1 MALSAK
7 FEDQISDI
15 LIKFQAM
22 KNLLALSFI
31 LVFILFSCTSQSK
44 REVIE
49 TDQIRLN
56 QIGYYPEATKEFVV
70 ADLTAKNFEVINT
83 DDKAV
88 FSGALTDKGTWD
100 TSGEKILMGDFSEL
114 KTPGIYKIVLDG
126 TSSSFSFEIKD
137 NLYGEALNAAIK
149 SYYFQRASM
158 AIDESY
164 GGIYK
169 RGAGHPD
176 DACIYHASSGRTEG
190 TLNAPGG
197 WYDAGDYGKYIV
209 NASLSVG
216 EMLLLVEQFPDAVKD
231 GSLNIPE
238 SNNGISDL
246 WDELKYELDWIL
258 TMQDEDGG
266 VYFKLTALGFG
277 GFIMP
282 EAYDLDRYIIGKAT
296 TSTLDFAAVL
306 AQASRLY
313 KDIDPA
319 WSEKALKAS
328 VKAWNWAQTNNN
340 IAFKNPEDVS
350 TGQYGDDEFSD
361 DFFWAASELFLATS
375 ESDYKEAMKT
385 YEQEYQHQLA
395 DSWMHFVRN
404 VGFHS
409 LLENKEAL
417 DPELAASLSEGH
429 IKLAN
434 DILQKIDAHPYH
446 IALDSFV
453 WGSNSDILNQALL
466 LCVAHRIS
474 GEEKYL
480 HGAEQ
485 ITDYIFGK
493 NATGYSFMTGFGSK
507 KVMFPH
513 HRPSGADGIEDPVPG
528 FILGGPNNDRQ
539 DAHEVDYKSEFA
551 AKAFEDIEPSFASNE
566 VCINWNA
573 PAVYV
578 LGYLQ
583 QVRK

>member
-1 MALSAK
+1 
-7 FEDQISDI
+7 
-15 LIKFQAM
+15 M
-22 KNLLALSFI
+22 K
-31 LVFILFSCTSQSK
+31 ILFTVFFFFTVLVSCKTSQKDPLKVS
-44 REVIE
+44 
-49 TDQIRLN
+49 DQIRLN
-56 QIGYYPEATKEFVV
+56 QVGYYPSSVKEFIL
-70 ADLTAKNFEVINT
+70 ADLSGTGFDLVDT
-83 DDKAV
+83 DKKVV
-88 FSGALTDKGTWD
+88 FSGILVDQGSWQ
-100 TSGEKILMGDFSEL
+100 TSGEKVMIGDFSAF
-114 KTPGIYKIVLDG
+114 KTPGSYHIVVDGKI
-126 TSSSFSFEIKD
+126 SSYTFEIKH
-137 NLYGEALNAAIK
+137 NIYEPALHAAIK

-158 AIDESY
+158 SIEETY

-169 RGAGHPD
+169 RAAGHPD
-176 DACIYHASSGRTEG
+176 NACIYHPSSGKSEG
-190 TLNAPGG
+190 TLNSPGG

-216 EMLLLVEQFPDAVKD
+216 EMLLLLEQFPDAISD
-231 GSLNIPE
+231 GALNIPE
-238 SNNGISDL
+238 SGNGISDL

-258 TMQDEDGG
+258 SMQDEDGG

-282 EAYDLDRYIIGKAT
+282 EEYDLDRYIIGKTT
-296 TSTLDFAAVL
+296 TSTLDFSAVL

-313 KDIDPA
+313 KNIDPD
-319 WSEKALKAS
+319 WSAKALDAS
-328 VKAWNWAQTNNN
+328 KKAWNWAKKNND
-340 IAFKNPEDVS
+340 ITFKNPEDVS
-350 TGQYGDDEFSD
+350 TGQYGDSEFSD
-361 DFFWAASELFLATS
+361 DFFWAASELYLATR
-375 ESDYKEAMKT
+375 EDAFKAAMAT
-385 YEQEYQHQLA
+385 YNQAYQHQLA
-395 DSWMHFVRN
+395 DSWMNFVRN

-409 LLENKEAL
+409 LLENKDAL
-417 DPELAASLSEGH
+417 DTEMIEKLTTGHLTLADEILRKISE
-429 IKLAN
+429 
-434 DILQKIDAHPYH
+434 HPYH

-453 WGSNSDILNQALL
+453 WGSNSDILNQALI

-480 HGAEQ
+480 EGAEQ

-513 HRPSGADGIEDPVPG
+513 HRPSGADGIKEPVPG

-539 DAHEVDYKSEFA
+539 DAHEVEYSSEFA
-551 AKAFEDIEPSFASNE
+551 AKAFMDVEPSFASNE

-573 PAVYV
+573 PAVFV

>member
-1 MALSAK
+1 
-7 FEDQISDI
+7 
-15 LIKFQAM
+15 M
-22 KNLLALSFI
+22 K
-31 LVFILFSCTSQSK
+31 ILFTVFFFFTVLVSCKTSQKDPLKVS
-44 REVIE
+44 
-49 TDQIRLN
+49 DQIRLN
-56 QIGYYPEATKEFVV
+56 QVGYYPSSVKEFIL
-70 ADLTAKNFEVINT
+70 ADLSGTGFDLVDT
-83 DDKAV
+83 DKKVV
-88 FSGALTDKGTWD
+88 FSGILVDQGSWQ
-100 TSGEKILMGDFSEL
+100 TSGEKVMIGDFSAF
-114 KTPGIYKIVLDG
+114 KTPGSYHIVVDGKI
-126 TSSSFSFEIKD
+126 SSYTFEIKH
-137 NLYGEALNAAIK
+137 NIYEPALHAAIK

-158 AIDESY
+158 SIEETY

-169 RGAGHPD
+169 RAAGHAD
-176 DACIYHASSGRTEG
+176 NACIYHPSSGKSEG
-190 TLNAPGG
+190 TLNSPGG

-216 EMLLLVEQFPDAVKD
+216 EMLLLLEQFPDAISD
-231 GSLNIPE
+231 GALNIPE
-238 SNNGISDL
+238 SGNGISDL

-258 TMQDEDGG
+258 SMQDEDGG

-282 EAYDLDRYIIGKAT
+282 EEYDLDRYIIGKTT
-296 TSTLDFAAVL
+296 TSTLDFSAVL

-313 KDIDPA
+313 KNIDPD
-319 WSEKALKAS
+319 WSAKALDAS
-328 VKAWNWAQTNNN
+328 KKAWNWAKKNND
-340 IAFKNPEDVS
+340 ITFKNPEDVS
-350 TGQYGDDEFSD
+350 TGQYGDSEFSD
-361 DFFWAASELFLATS
+361 DFFWAASELYLATR
-375 ESDYKEAMKT
+375 EDAFKAAMAT
-385 YEQEYQHQLA
+385 YNQAYLHQLA
-395 DSWMHFVRN
+395 DSWMNFVRN

-409 LLENKEAL
+409 LLENKDAL
-417 DPELAASLSEGH
+417 DTEMIEKLTTGHLTLADEILRKISE
-429 IKLAN
+429 
-434 DILQKIDAHPYH
+434 HPYH

-453 WGSNSDILNQALL
+453 WGSNSDILNQALI

-480 HGAEQ
+480 EGAEQ

-513 HRPSGADGIEDPVPG
+513 HRPSGADGIKEPVPG

-539 DAHEVDYKSEFA
+539 DAHEVEYSSEFA
-551 AKAFEDIEPSFASNE
+551 AKAFMDVEPSFASNE

-573 PAVYV
+573 PAVFV

>member
-1 MALSAK
+1 
-7 FEDQISDI
+7 
-15 LIKFQAM
+15 M
-22 KNLLALSFI
+22 K
-31 LVFILFSCTSQSK
+31 ILFTVFFFFTVLVSCKTSQKDPLKVS
-44 REVIE
+44 
-49 TDQIRLN
+49 DQIRLN
-56 QIGYYPEATKEFVV
+56 QVGYYPSSVKEFIL
-70 ADLTAKNFEVINT
+70 ADLSGTGFDLVDT
-83 DDKAV
+83 DKKVV
-88 FSGALTDKGTWD
+88 FSGILVDQGSWQ
-100 TSGEKILMGDFSEL
+100 TSGEKVMIGDFSAF
-114 KTPGIYKIVLDG
+114 KTPGSYHIVVDGKI
-126 TSSSFSFEIKD
+126 SSYTFEIKH
-137 NLYGEALNAAIK
+137 NIYEPALHAAIK

-158 AIDESY
+158 SIEETY

-169 RGAGHPD
+169 RAAGHPD
-176 DACIYHASSGRTEG
+176 NACIYHPSSGKSEG
-190 TLNAPGG
+190 TLNSPGG

-216 EMLLLVEQFPDAVKD
+216 EMLLLLEQFPDAISD
-231 GSLNIPE
+231 GALNIPE
-238 SNNGISDL
+238 SGNGISDL

-258 TMQDEDGG
+258 SMQDEDGG

-282 EAYDLDRYIIGKAT
+282 EEYELDRYIIGKTT
-296 TSTLDFAAVL
+296 TSTLDFSAVL

-313 KDIDPA
+313 KNIDPD
-319 WSEKALKAS
+319 WSAKALDAS
-328 VKAWNWAQTNNN
+328 KKAWNWAKKNND
-340 IAFKNPEDVS
+340 ITFKNPEDVS
-350 TGQYGDDEFSD
+350 TGQYGDSEFSD
-361 DFFWAASELFLATS
+361 DFFWAASELYLATR
-375 ESDYKEAMKT
+375 EDAFKAAMAT
-385 YEQEYQHQLA
+385 YNQAYLHQLA
-395 DSWMHFVRN
+395 DSWMNFVRN

-409 LLENKEAL
+409 LLENKDAL
-417 DPELAASLSEGH
+417 DTEMIEKLTTGHLTLADEILRKISE
-429 IKLAN
+429 
-434 DILQKIDAHPYH
+434 HPYH

-453 WGSNSDILNQALL
+453 WGSNSDILNQALI

-480 HGAEQ
+480 EGAEQ

-513 HRPSGADGIEDPVPG
+513 HRPSGADGIKEPVPG

-539 DAHEVDYKSEFA
+539 DAHEVEYSSEFA
-551 AKAFEDIEPSFASNE
+551 AKAFMDVEPSFASNE

-573 PAVYV
+573 PAVFV

>member
-1 MALSAK
+1 
-7 FEDQISDI
+7 
-15 LIKFQAM
+15 M
-22 KNLLALSFI
+22 K
-31 LVFILFSCTSQSK
+31 ILFTVFFFTLLVSCQTSQKEPLQVS
-44 REVIE
+44 
-49 TDQIRLN
+49 DQIRLN
-56 QIGYYPEATKEFVV
+56 QVGYYPSSVKEFIL
-70 ADLTAKNFEVINT
+70 ADLSGTSFDLVDA
-83 DDKAV
+83 DDKVV
-88 FSGALTDKGTWD
+88 FSGTLVEQGTWQ
-100 TSGEKILMGDFSEL
+100 TSGEKLMIGDFSAFN
-114 KTPGIYKIVLDG
+114 TPGTYHIVVDG
-126 TSSSFSFEIKD
+126 KTSSYSFEIKKD
-137 NLYGEALNAAIK
+137 IYKPALHAAIK

-158 AIDESY
+158 AIEETY

-169 RGAGHPD
+169 RAAGHPD
-176 DACIYHASSGRTEG
+176 DACIYHPSSGKSEG
-190 TLNAPGG
+190 TLNSSGG

-216 EMLLLVEQFPDAVKD
+216 EMLLLLEQFPDAISD
-231 GSLNIPE
+231 GALNIPE
-238 SNNGISDL
+238 SGNGVSDL
-246 WDELKYELDWIL
+246 WDELKYELDWIRS
-258 TMQDEDGG
+258 MQDDDGG

-282 EAYDLDRYIIGKAT
+282 EAYDLDRYIIGKTT
-296 TSTLDFAAVL
+296 TSTLDFSAVL

-313 KDIDPA
+313 KEIDPE
-319 WSEKALKAS
+319 WSATALEAA
-328 VKAWNWAQTNNN
+328 VKAWNWAGKNNN
-340 IAFKNPEDVS
+340 ITFKNSEDVS
-350 TGQYGDDEFSD
+350 TGQYGDAEFSD
-361 DFFWAASELFLATS
+361 DFFWAASELYLATK
-375 ESDYKEAMKT
+375 EEVYKNAMAQ
-385 YEQEYQHQLA
+385 YNQDYQHQLA

-409 LLENKEAL
+409 LLENKDAL
-417 DPELAASLSEGH
+417 DAELAASLSKGH
-429 IKLAN
+429 INLA
-434 DILQKIDAHPYH
+434 DEILQKINDHPYH

-453 WGSNSDILNQALL
+453 WGSNSDILNQAYI

-474 GEEKYL
+474 GDEKYL

-493 NATGYSFMTGFGSK
+493 NATGYSFMTGFGTK

-528 FILGGPNNDRQ
+528 FILGGPNNDKQ
-539 DAHEVDYKSEFA
+539 DAHEVEYKSEFA
-551 AKAFEDIEPSFASNE
+551 AKAFEDVEPSFASNE

>member
-1 MALSAK
+1 
-7 FEDQISDI
+7 
-15 LIKFQAM
+15 M
-22 KNLLALSFI
+22 K
-31 LVFILFSCTSQSK
+31 ILFTVFFFFTVLVSCKTSQKDPLKVS
-44 REVIE
+44 
-49 TDQIRLN
+49 DQIRLN
-56 QIGYYPEATKEFVV
+56 QVGYYPSSVKEFIL
-70 ADLTAKNFEVINT
+70 ADLSGTGFDLVDT
-83 DDKAV
+83 DKKVV
-88 FSGALTDKGTWD
+88 FSGILVDQGSWQ
-100 TSGEKILMGDFSEL
+100 TSGEKVMIGDFSAF
-114 KTPGIYKIVLDG
+114 KTPGSYHIVVDGKI
-126 TSSSFSFEIKD
+126 SSYTFEIKH
-137 NLYGEALNAAIK
+137 NIYEPALHAAIK

-158 AIDESY
+158 SIEETY

-169 RGAGHPD
+169 RAAGHPD
-176 DACIYHASSGRTEG
+176 NACIYHPSSGKSEG
-190 TLNAPGG
+190 TLNSPGG

-216 EMLLLVEQFPDAVKD
+216 EMLLLLEQFPDAISD
-231 GSLNIPE
+231 GALNIPE
-238 SNNGISDL
+238 SGNGISDL

-258 TMQDEDGG
+258 SMQDEDGG

-282 EAYDLDRYIIGKAT
+282 EEYDLDRYIIGKTT
-296 TSTLDFAAVL
+296 TSTLDFSAVL

-313 KDIDPA
+313 KNIDPD
-319 WSEKALKAS
+319 WSAKALDAS
-328 VKAWNWAQTNNN
+328 KKAWNWAKKNND
-340 IAFKNPEDVS
+340 ITFKNPEDVS
-350 TGQYGDDEFSD
+350 TGQYGDSEFSD
-361 DFFWAASELFLATS
+361 DFFWAASELYLATR
-375 ESDYKEAMKT
+375 EDAFKAAMAT
-385 YEQEYQHQLA
+385 YNQAYLHQLA
-395 DSWMHFVRN
+395 DSWMNFVRN

-409 LLENKEAL
+409 LLENKDAL
-417 DPELAASLSEGH
+417 DTEMIEKLTTGHLTLADEILRKISE
-429 IKLAN
+429 
-434 DILQKIDAHPYH
+434 HPYH

-453 WGSNSDILNQALL
+453 WGSNSDILNQALI

-480 HGAEQ
+480 EGAEQ

-513 HRPSGADGIEDPVPG
+513 HRPSGADGIKEPVPG

-539 DAHEVDYKSEFA
+539 DAHEVEYSSEFA
-551 AKAFEDIEPSFASNE
+551 AKAFMDVEPSFASNE

-573 PAVYV
+573 PAVFV

>member
-1 MALSAK
+1 MKKLFTVCLFATLLISCQAK
-7 FEDQISDI
+7 EKDP
-15 LIKFQAM
+15 IKV
-22 KNLLALSFI
+22 S
-31 LVFILFSCTSQSK
+31 
-44 REVIE
+44 
-49 TDQIRLN
+49 DQIRLN
-56 QIGYYPEATKEFVV
+56 QVGYHPSAVKEFIL
-70 ADLTAKNFEVINT
+70 ADLSGTGFDLVDT
-83 DDKAV
+83 DKKVV
-88 FSGALTDKGTWD
+88 FSGLLVDQGTWE
-100 TSGEKILMGDFSEL
+100 TSGEKVMIGDFTEFN
-114 KTPGIYKIVLDG
+114 TPGTYHIIVDG
-126 TSSSFSFEIKD
+126 KTSSYPFDIK
-137 NLYGEALNAAIK
+137 NNIYEPALHAAIK

-158 AIDESY
+158 PIEESY

-169 RGAGHPD
+169 RAAGHPD
-176 DACIYHASSGRTEG
+176 DACIYHPSSGKSKG
-190 TLNAPGG
+190 TLNSPGG

-216 EMLLLVEQFPDAVKD
+216 EMLLLLEQFPDAISD
-231 GSLNIPE
+231 GALNIPE
-238 SNNGISDL
+238 SGNGISDL

-258 TMQDEDGG
+258 TMQDDDGG

-282 EAYDLDRYIIGKAT
+282 EAYDLDRYIIGKTT
-296 TSTLDFAAVL
+296 TSTLDFSAVL
-306 AQASRLY
+306 AQAARLY
-313 KDIDPA
+313 KNIDPD
-319 WSEKALKAS
+319 WSAKALNAS
-328 VKAWNWAQTNNN
+328 KKAWKWAEKNND
-340 IAFKNPEDVS
+340 ITFKNPEDVS
-350 TGQYGDDEFSD
+350 TGQYGDSEFSD
-361 DFFWAASELFLATS
+361 DFFWAASELFLATKN
-375 ESDYKEAMKT
+375 DMYKSAMA
-385 YEQEYQHQLA
+385 EHNQDYQHQLA

-409 LLENKEAL
+409 LLENKDAL
-417 DPELAASLSEGH
+417 DTDFFEKLTTGHLA
-429 IKLAN
+429 LA
-434 DILQKIDAHPYH
+434 DEILQKISAHPYH

-453 WGSNSDILNQALL
+453 WGSNSDILNQALI

-493 NATGYSFMTGFGSK
+493 NATGYSFITGFGTK

-513 HRPSGADGIEDPVPG
+513 HRPSGADGIADPVPG

-539 DAHEVDYKSEFA
+539 DAHDVTYSSEFA
-551 AKAFEDIEPSFASNE
+551 AKAFMDVEPSFASNE

>member
-1 MALSAK
+1 MKKLFAALLFTSLLISCQAK
-7 FEDQISDI
+7 ETDP
-15 LIKFQAM
+15 IKV
-22 KNLLALSFI
+22 S
-31 LVFILFSCTSQSK
+31 
-44 REVIE
+44 
-49 TDQIRLN
+49 DQIRLN
-56 QIGYYPEATKEFVV
+56 QVGYYPSSVKEFIL
-70 ADLTAKNFEVINT
+70 ADLSGTSFDLVDADEKV
-83 DDKAV
+83 V
-88 FSGALTDKGTWD
+88 FSGVLVDQGTWQ
-100 TSGEKILMGDFSEL
+100 TSGEKVMIGDFTPFN
-114 KTPGIYKIVLDG
+114 TPGTYHIIVDG
-126 TSSSFSFEIKD
+126 KTSSYPFEIK
-137 NLYGEALNAAIK
+137 NNIYEPALHAAIK

-158 AIDESY
+158 AIEESY

-169 RGAGHPD
+169 RAAGHPD
-176 DACIYHASSGRTEG
+176 DACIYHPSSGKSEG

-197 WYDAGDYGKYIV
+197 WYDAGDYGKYSV

-216 EMLLLVEQFPDAVKD
+216 EMLLLLEQFPDAISD
-231 GSLNIPE
+231 GDLNIPE
-238 SNNGISDL
+238 SGNGISDL

-258 TMQDEDGG
+258 SMQDDDGG

-296 TSTLDFAAVL
+296 ASTLDFAAVL

-313 KDIDPA
+313 KTIDPD
-319 WSEKALKAS
+319 WSAKAIDAS
-328 VKAWNWAQTNNN
+328 VKAWNWAQQHNN
-340 IAFKNPEDVS
+340 IAFTNPEDVS
-350 TGQYGDDEFSD
+350 TGQYGDAEFSD
-361 DFFWAASELFLATS
+361 DFFWAASELFLATKN
-375 ESDYKEAMKT
+375 DTYKSAMT
-385 YEQEYQHQLA
+385 EFNQTYQHQLA

-409 LLENKEAL
+409 LLENKDAL
-417 DPELAASLSEGH
+417 DPKMAEKLTTGHLILADE
-429 IKLAN
+429 
-434 DILQKIDAHPYH
+434 ILQKISAHPYH

-453 WGSNSDILNQALL
+453 WGSNSDILNQALI

-480 HGAEQ
+480 VGAEQ

-493 NATGYSFMTGFGSK
+493 NATGYSFITGFGTK

-513 HRPSGADGIEDPVPG
+513 HRPSGADGIADPVPG

-539 DAHEVDYKSEFA
+539 DAHEVTYSSEFA
-551 AKAFEDIEPSFASNE
+551 AKAFMDVEPSFASNE

>member
-1 MALSAK
+1 
-7 FEDQISDI
+7 
-15 LIKFQAM
+15 M
-22 KNLLALSFI
+22 KNLLSFAI
-31 LVFILFSCTSQSK
+31 LLVFILFSCESQKKESL
-44 REVIE
+44 VVS
-49 TDQIRLN
+49 DQIRLN
-56 QIGYYPEATKEFVV
+56 QVGYYPEATKEFIV
-70 ADLTAKNFEVINT
+70 ADLQAKSFEVIDQDQKT
-83 DDKAV
+83 V
-88 FSGALTDKGTWD
+88 FSGELADRGTWA
-100 TSGEKILMGDFSEL
+100 TSGEKVRMGNFSKL
-114 KTPGIYKIVLDG
+114 NAPGTYTIVLDG
-126 TSSSFSFEIKD
+126 KTSSYSFEIKD
-137 NLYGEALNAAIK
+137 DIYEDALKAAIK

-158 AIDESY
+158 AIDEAH

-169 RGAGHPD
+169 RAAGHPD
-176 DACIYHASSGRTEG
+176 DACLYHPSSGKSDG
-190 TLNAPGG
+190 TLNSPGG

-209 NASLSVG
+209 NASLTVG
-216 EMLLLVEQFPDAVKD
+216 EMLLLLEQFPNAIED

-238 SNNGISDL
+238 SGNGISDL

-258 TMQDEDGG
+258 TMQDDDGG

-282 EAYDLDRYIIGKAT
+282 EAYDLDRYIIGKVT
-296 TSTLDFAAVL
+296 TSTLDFSAVL

-313 KDIDPA
+313 KEIDPA
-319 WSEKALKAS
+319 WSDKALKAS
-328 VKAWNWAQTNNN
+328 VKAWNWAQKNND
-340 IAFKNPEDVS
+340 IEFKNPEDVS
-350 TGQYGDDEFSD
+350 TGQYGDNEYSD
-361 DFFWAASELFLATS
+361 DFFWAASELFLATK
-375 ESDYKEAMKT
+375 ELNYKKAMKT

-409 LLENKEAL
+409 LLENKDAL
-417 DPELAASLSEGH
+417 DPEMASSLTEGH
-429 IKLAN
+429 LNLA
-434 DILQKIDAHPYH
+434 DGILQKINDHPYH
-446 IALDSFV
+446 IGLDSFV
-453 WGSNSDILNQALL
+453 WGSNSDILNQALI

-474 GEEKYL
+474 GDEKYL

-513 HRPSGADGIEDPVPG
+513 HRPSGADGIKDPVPG

-539 DAHEVDYKSEFA
+539 DAHEVDYTSEFA
-551 AKAFEDIEPSFASNE
+551 AKAFEDVEPSFASNE

-583 QVRK
+583 QAHK